1 MAGSATF
8 SRVAQGGVGLGV
20 LLFTGLMLT
29 KVVPYL
35 SFEPGIDF
43 LTTKSEETNADPLF
57 RLGFYV
63 HITSSLWVLLSGLV
77 QFFPGLW
84 AGRRNL
90 HRTLGKVYVGSILF
104 LAAPSGLILAFYA
117 NGGLVAKV
125 GFTLQCIVWWLSSW
139 QAYRTARQRLWQ
151 AHTEWM
157 LRSYLVTLA
166 AMSLRLESYAMF
178 YLLQTKPIETY
189 LTVTWLSWT
198 GNLVLAE
205 VLIQAGVAR
214 RLLRRAL
221 ALTPLLPAPSQP
233 HLTAKPQLV

>member
-1 MAGSATF
+1 MAVSLSP
-8 SRVAQGGVGLGV
+8 SRIVQGCAGLGV

-43 LTTKSEETNADPLF
+43 LTTKSEETNADGLF

-63 HITSSLWVLLSGLV
+63 HITSSLWVMATGLV
-77 QFFPGLW
+77 QFFPRLW
-84 AGRRNL
+84 ARRRGL
-90 HRTLGKVYVGSILF
+90 HRTLGKVYVASILA
-104 LAAPSGLILAFYA
+104 LAAPSGLILALYA

-125 GFTLQCIVWWLSSW
+125 GFTLQCIVWWLSTW
-139 QAYRTARQRLWQ
+139 QAYRTARQRQWQ
-151 AHTEWM
+151 AHTDWM

-166 AMSLRLESYAMF
+166 AMSLRLESFGMF
-178 YLLQTKPIETY
+178 YLLHTKPIETY

-205 VLIQAGVAR
+205 VLIQAGLTR
-214 RLLRRAL
+214 RLLRVAL
-221 ALTPLLPAPSQP
+221 AAPVTTHATATP
-233 HLTAKPQLV
+233 KPQLV